1 MVTALRA
8 QFRWNAGGGM
18 ILLKPV
24 VDMVMGQEHGKHRAI
39 PSTPSSINPTARL
52 FLMQTS
58 YLQSRASLQRQ
69 A

>member
-1 MVTALRA
+1 MT
-8 QFRWNAGGGM
+8 
-18 ILLKPV
+18 LLKPV